1 MNGLRTACCGLRV
14 GVLLLLVTSAACN
27 TADNSATPWEIIHGS
42 ATLTGS
48 KAVTPATRAEIVNYT
63 GRSGKLTVADDS
75 TVTGWRKIGVDSAAV
90 TGTVTFIGDSAVMTL
105 TGLTPGEYAVIT
117 RSDFPGTYA
126 LVSTAILTADITGDP
141 ATEQYRVY
149 WQFER

>member
-1 MNGLRTACCGLRV
+1 MNGLRTAGCGLRAFIA
-14 GVLLLLVTSAACN
+14 LALVANAGCGTEP
-27 TADNSATPWEIIHGS
+27 DSATPWEIIHGTAS
-42 ATLTGS
+42 LTSS
-48 KAVTPATRAEIVNYT
+48 KAVTPTDHAELVNYS
-63 GRSGKLTVADDS
+63 GRSGRLTVADDS
-75 TVTGWRKIGVDSAAV
+75 TVTGWRKIGADSAAV
-90 TGTVTFIGDSAVMTL
+90 NGTVTFIGDSAVMTL

-126 LVSTAILTADITGDP
+126 LLSTAILTANITGDP

>member
-1 MNGLRTACCGLRV
+1 MK
-14 GVLLLLVTSAACN
+14 VLSAGYWVLGAALLASGCKTE
-27 TADNSATPWEIIHGS
+27 DNSATPWEIIHGS
-42 ATLTGS
+42 ATLTAS
-48 KAVTPATRAEIVNYT
+48 KAVAPTTRAEIVNYT

-75 TVTGWRKIGVDSAAV
+75 TVTGWRKIGADSAAV
-90 TGTVTFIGDSAVMTL
+90 TGTVSFIGDSAVMTL

-117 RSDFPGTYA
+117 SPDFPTTYA
-126 LVSTAILTADITGDP
+126 LISTAILTADIAGDP

>member
-1 MNGLRTACCGLRV
+1 MKALSAGYW
-14 GVLLLLVTSAACN
+14 VLGATILLAGCKSA
-27 TADNSATPWEIIHGS
+27 DDPATPWEIIHGTAS
-42 ATLTGS
+42 LTAS
-48 KAVTPATRAEIVNYT
+48 KAVAPTTHAEIVNYT

-75 TVTGWRKIGVDSAAV
+75 TVTGWRKIGADSAAV

-105 TGLTPGEYAVIT
+105 TGLAPGEYAVIT
-117 RSDFPGTYA
+117 NGDFPTTYG

-149 WQFER
+149 WQFDR